1 MSDSENFLSRWSR
14 LKHES
19 EVTSPDAEV
28 ASPDTDVPSPAPSSP
43 AFDPASLPP
52 IESIVA
58 DSDIRQYLHAD
69 VPPELTRAA
78 LRSAWAADPAI
89 RDFLGIAESQWDF
102 NDPTAIPGFGPLQA
116 ADHLAARALG
126 SLSNDA
132 PGEAPCIEPVEK
144 ARQVTAAQPLGKPVA
159 DVDEVD
165 VARAQEYSLL
175 SSLLAHSPD
184 ALMLNRLAELRG
196 DESPLGLAH
205 AALAKAAARTDAEK
219 AAREHFTLFV
229 GVGRGALL
237 PYASYYL
244 TGFLHGRPLA
254 KLRQA
259 LQRIGIE
266 RMSGQTEPEDHATIL
281 LEIMAGLAG
290 GELPAPTG
298 TDLEI
303 FDDHLAPWIT
313 RFFSDLEKSA
323 SADFYAVVGMLGRT
337 FVEIETQWFMR
348 PP

>member
-19 EVTSPDAEV
+19 EVASPDTEV
-28 ASPDTDVPSPAPSSP
+28 ASPGTDVPSPPPSSP

-116 ADHLAARALG
+116 EDQLVARALG
-126 SLSNDA
+126 SLSDDA
-132 PGEAPCIEPVEK
+132 PGTPDSPGSVEQAALPAPKLP
-144 ARQVTAAQPLGKPVA
+144 
-159 DVDEVD
+159 DEVD

-184 ALMLNRLAELRG
+184 ALMLSRLAELRG
-196 DESPLGLAH
+196 DESPLGMAH

-229 GVGRGALL
+229 GVGRGELL

-254 KLRQA
+254 KLRQT

-266 RMSGQTEPEDHATIL
+266 RISGQTEPEDHAAIL
-281 LEIMAGLAG
+281 LEIMSGLAG
-290 GELPAPTG
+290 GELSAPIG
-298 TDLEI
+298 TDREI

-323 SADFYAVVGMLGRT
+323 SADFYAVVGTLGRT
-337 FVEIETQWFMR
+337 FAEIETQGFLR

>member
-19 EVTSPDAEV
+19 EVTSPDKEV
-28 ASPDTDVPSPAPSSP
+28 ASPEQDVPSPAPP
-43 AFDPASLPP
+43 TFDPASLPP

-78 LRSAWAADPAI
+78 LRSAWAADPAV
-89 RDFLGIAESQWDF
+89 RDFIGIAESQWDF
-102 NDPTAIPGFGPLQA
+102 NDPAAIPGFGPLQA
-116 ADHLAARALG
+116 EDHLAARALG

-132 PGEAPCIEPVEK
+132 PGTPDSPGFVEQPALPAPELP
-144 ARQVTAAQPLGKPVA
+144 
-159 DVDEVD
+159 DEVD

-175 SSLLAHSPD
+175 SKLLAHSPD
-184 ALMLNRLAELRG
+184 VLMLSRLAELRG

-229 GVGRGALL
+229 GVGRGELL

-254 KLRQA
+254 KLRQT

-266 RMSGQTEPEDHATIL
+266 RISGQTEPEDHAAIL

-290 GELPAPTG
+290 GELPAPIG
-298 TDLEI
+298 TDREI

-313 RFFSDLEKSA
+313 RFFSDLEQSA
-323 SADFYAVVGMLGRT
+323 SADFYAAVGALGRT
-337 FVEIETQWFMR
+337 FTQIEAQSFLMSQ
-348 PP
+348 

>member
-19 EVTSPDAEV
+19 EVKA
-28 ASPDTDVPSPAPSSP
+28 PDTDVPSPAPSSP

-58 DSDIRQYLHAD
+58 DSDIRQYLHAN

-89 RDFLGIAESQWDF
+89 RDFIGIAESQWDF

-132 PGEAPCIEPVEK
+132 P
-144 ARQVTAAQPLGKPVA
+144 VTPDSPGSLEQLALPTGQPALPTPELL
-159 DVDEVD
+159 DEVD

-184 ALMLNRLAELRG
+184 ARMLSRLTELRG

-205 AALAKAAARTDAEK
+205 TALANAAARTDAEM

-229 GVGRGALL
+229 GLGRGELL

-259 LQRIGIE
+259 LKRIGIE
-266 RMSGQTEPEDHATIL
+266 RISGQTEPEDHAAIL
-281 LEIMAGLAG
+281 LEIMAGLAS
-290 GELPAPTG
+290 GELPAPAG
-298 TDLEI
+298 TDREI

-313 RFFSDLEKSA
+313 RFFSDLEQSA
-323 SADFYAVVGMLGRT
+323 SADFYAMVGTLG
-337 FVEIETQWFMR
+337 
-348 PP
+348 